1 MRTQTILL
9 GLVLAGASASAC
21 GSSGSGGAPHA
32 VGETSFESPPPGGA
46 VRGGTADVAGAP
58 SPTSAAPGGTAA
70 PRTIE
75 EADIYKVS
83 GSTLY
88 VLNAYRGLQILD
100 LADLAQPRLV
110 GRVPILG
117 RPVDLYLRGTTAF
130 VAVSD
135 YFFFYAVDSEARPD
149 RGSRLFAVDVA
160 DPTHPRVLAELP
172 IEGEVT
178 DTRLVG
184 DVLYVVSRDTV
195 GYRWVGFAGGAATS
209 LPAGSTGVTAV
220 GSSPAGADS
229 ATVASF
235 DVSDPSHPR
244 EAARLTLPASGW
256 QTHANVTADRITLS
270 FSGWEASAT
279 GSYGPVTRFRVVD
292 SSDPGGALAAGAE
305 LEAPGEVRDRW
316 AMDHDGA
323 RGIFRAVLA
332 NGWNAGA
339 VLQTWSSPAPGA
351 AELLSRLS
359 VDVAESL
366 TAARFDGDR
375 VYLVTS
381 RSTDPLWAIDAS
393 DPRAPV
399 VEGALHMP
407 GQLDFI
413 EPRGDRLVALGHTAE
428 AGKPFQLAVSLIDV
442 ADLAAP
448 ELLARQTFGE
458 SFGWVSA
465 SPDDLRKAFIV
476 LDPPAGGATPGLVLV
491 PVQGWDRTSWRFAG
505 GTQLLDL
512 TRDALALRGFLA
524 HPGAIARAFP
534 LDAGRT
540 RLVALSDLALQT
552 MDATDRAA
560 PVELARLDLAR
571 PVTNLALVGGAAVE
585 LAGDWARGDMELVT
599 TDALDPDAAAPLA
612 RVHVAAPSARL
623 FQDGAVAWLLARDW
637 ATGQAWLEAVD
648 LADPAQPVRRG
659 RLDVA
664 PEDAVSG
671 GGRFWGYGDEAV
683 LAGHVLAVH
692 RTVWTPCQA
701 ACAEGGVTTNEVR
714 LYDLSD
720 PDRPRLA
727 SRVPL
732 ASSWAWGLQ
741 AVGPHLWLT
750 HYEWNAPGAERGRYY
765 LDRID
770 VADPA
775 RPRLLEKVNV
785 PGVFFA
791 ASEDG
796 ARVYTLETWWGGE
809 QLDRPSTWLHALTLD
824 GPGRARLLGSAGI
837 AGYPAGAAASGG
849 AAWVAAGDGW
859 YASGTTRLSSVDLG
873 AMKVTSEQAV
883 QGDASWLRCEAGG
896 KLFLEAGWR
905 DQGMIIYDLA
915 DPRRPAFERF
925 VRTQGWVQDVVV
937 GNGLAYLP
945 SGPYGVPMVTLDPR

>member
-1 MRTQTILL
+1 MRKLTIVA
-9 GLVLAGASASAC
+9 GLVLAGASAC
-21 GSSGSGGAPHA
+21 GRSGTGGPPHA
-32 VGETSFESPPPGGA
+32 LGQTSFESPPPGNRAGSAMAGGAAGA
-46 VRGGTADVAGAP
+46 VPAST
-58 SPTSAAPGGTAA
+58 AAPAGSAA

-75 EADIYKVS
+75 EADIYKVA

-135 YFFFYAVDSEARPD
+135 YFFYVADAAEARPD
-149 RGSRLFAVDVA
+149 RSSRLFAVDVA
-160 DPTHPRVLAELP
+160 DPSQPRVLAELP
-172 IEGEVT
+172 IDGEVT

-195 GYRWVGFAGGAATS
+195 GYRWIGFGGGVMTPLPAGGAGATAIGTS
-209 LPAGSTGVTAV
+209 AQP
-220 GSSPAGADS
+220 GADS

-244 EAARLTLPASGW
+244 EAARLTLPANGW
-256 QTHANVTADRITLS
+256 QTHANVTAERITLS
-270 FSGWEASAT
+270 FSGWEASAG
-279 GSYGPVTRFRVVD
+279 GSWGPVTRFRVVD

-305 LEAPGEVRDRW
+305 LEAAGEVRDRW
-316 AMDHDGA
+316 AMDHDDT

-332 NGWNAGA
+332 NGWNGGA
-339 VLQTWSSPAPGA
+339 VLQIWSSPAPGA
-351 AELLSRLS
+351 AELLSRLPI
-359 VDVAESL
+359 DVAESL

-375 VYLVTS
+375 VYLVTA
-381 RSTDPLWAIDAS
+381 RSTDPLWAIDAT
-393 DPRAPV
+393 DPRAPKV
-399 VEGALHMP
+399 AGALHML

-413 EPRGDRLVALGHTAE
+413 EPRGDRLVALGHTNE
-428 AGKPFQLAVSLIDV
+428 AGQPFQLAVSLIDV
-442 ADLAAP
+442 ANLAVP
-448 ELLARQTFGE
+448 QLLARRTFGS

-465 SPDDLRKAFIV
+465 APDDLRKAFIV
-476 LDPPAGGATPGLVLV
+476 LDPPPGGAVPGLVLV
-491 PVQGWDRTSWRFAG
+491 PVQGWDQATWRFAG

-512 TRDALALRGFLA
+512 SRDALALRGFLA

-534 LDAGRT
+534 LDAPPT
-540 RLVALSDLALQT
+540 RLVALSDAALQT
-552 MDATDRAA
+552 IDAADRGA
-560 PVELARLDLAR
+560 PAELGRLDLAR
-571 PVTNLALVGGAAVE
+571 PVTNLALVAGAAVE

-599 TDALDPDAAAPLA
+599 TGALDPDAAAPLA

-623 FQDGAVAWLLARDW
+623 FQDGEVAWLLARDW

-648 LADPAQPVRRG
+648 LADPAHPVRRG

-664 PEDAVSG
+664 PEDAVTG
-671 GGRFWGYGDEAV
+671 GGSWWGYGDEAV
-683 LAGHVLAVH
+683 QAGHVLAVH
-692 RTVWTPCQA
+692 RTLWTPCQA
-701 ACAEGGVTTNEVR
+701 ACPGGGAATNEVR

-727 SRVPL
+727 SQVPL
-732 ASSWAWGLQ
+732 GGSWAWGLT
-741 AVGPHLWLT
+741 AAGTHLWLT
-750 HYEWNAPGAERGRYY
+750 HYEWNAPGAPSGRYY

-775 RPRLLEKVNV
+775 RPRLLEEVNV

-791 ASEDG
+791 ASADG

-809 QLDRPSTWLHALTLD
+809 QLDRPTTWLHALTLD
-824 GPGRARLLGSAGI
+824 GPGRARLEGSVGI
-837 AGYPAGAAASGG
+837 AGYPAGAAAEGG
-849 AAWVAAGDGW
+849 VAWVAAGDGW
-859 YASGTTRLSSVDLG
+859 SGTARLSSVDLG
-873 AMKVTSEQAV
+873 AMALTSEQAV

-896 KLFLEAGWR
+896 KLFLQAGWG

-937 GNGLAYLP
+937 GNGRAYLP
-945 SGPYGVPMVTLDPR
+945 SGPYGVPMITLDAR